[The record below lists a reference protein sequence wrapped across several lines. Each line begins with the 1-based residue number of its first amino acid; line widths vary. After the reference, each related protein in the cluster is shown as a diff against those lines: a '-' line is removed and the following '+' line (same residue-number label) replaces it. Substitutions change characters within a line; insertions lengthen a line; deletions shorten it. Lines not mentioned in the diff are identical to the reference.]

1 MLDVTN
7 SDQVKN
13 AVARAHAHFGRL
25 DIIINNAGYALA
37 GAIEESDEADIR
49 AQFET
54 NFFGSL
60 QVIPA
65 VRPLL
70 RQQGNGHILGVSSVF
85 AWAAPPYLAPIP
97 APISSERDP
106 SLDLNPNNGLWMHRE
121 FLS

>member
-60 QVIPA
+60 QVIRA

-70 RQQGNGHILGVSSVF
+70 RQQGNGHIFGVSSVF

-97 APISSERDP
+97 RPISSERNP

>member
-1 MLDVTN
+1 MLKVEANQTPWSRVRLGRN
-7 SDQVKN
+7 GQTDQVKN

-65 VRPLL
+65 VLPLL

-85 AWAAPPYLAPIP
+85 AWAARPPT
-97 APISSERDP
+97 
-106 SLDLNPNNGLWMHRE
+106 
-121 FLS
+121 